1 MLINHKFIRMNS
13 RENLRKTLNHQQPDR
28 LVLDFGGTAVTG
40 IHCLAVKNL
49 REYYGLE
56 KHPVKVVEPFQMLGE
71 VEEDLREVMGIDV
84 IGAYGKNNMFGFANS
99 ECDWKSFTSNWGQQ
113 LLVPDDFRYIKGED
127 GSLLIYPEG
136 DETVPPC
143 ARMPQSGYF
152 FDAIIRQEPI
162 DDDKLNPK
170 DNLEEFNPIDTVSLD
185 FWERTIKQLAS
196 SGKGIIASLG
206 GTALGDIA
214 LVPGMQLKNPKGI
227 RDVAEWYMST
237 VLRPDYIHSIFE
249 KQTEVAI
256 QNFAK
261 IYERIGNQID
271 AVFICGTDFG
281 TQDSTFCSSEQ
292 FSELYL
298 PYYRRINDWMHQ
310 HTEWKS
316 FKHSCGAVET
326 FMPLF
331 IEAGFDIINPVQIN
345 AKGMDPG
352 HLKNTYGKDLVFW
365 GGGVDTQKMLSFGT
379 PAEVKKQVLENC
391 DIFAKDGGFVFNTVH
406 NIQAN
411 VPVENLA
418 AMLEAINE
426 FNG

>member
-1 MLINHKFIRMNS
+1 MNS

-56 KHPVKVVEPFQMLGE
+56 NHPVKVVEPFQMLGE
-71 VEEDLREVMGIDV
+71 VEKDLREAMEIDV

-99 ECDWKSFTSNWGQQ
+99 ECDWKPFTSNWGQN
-113 LLVPDDFRYIKGED
+113 LLVPVDFRYIKAED

-136 DETVPPC
+136 DQTVPPC

-162 DDDKLNPK
+162 DDEKLNPQ
-170 DNLEEFNPIDTVSLD
+170 DNLEEFNAIDKVSLD
-185 FWERTIKQLAS
+185 FWETTVHQLAS

-249 KQTEVAI
+249 KQTKVAI
-256 QNFAK
+256 ENFAK

-281 TQDSTFCSSEQ
+281 TQDSTFCSAEQ

-345 AKGMDPG
+345 AKGMDPRY
-352 HLKNTYGKDLVFW
+352 LKNTYGKDLVFW

-411 VPVENLA
+411 VPVENLV
-418 AMLEAINE
+418 AMLEAIKE
-426 FNG
+426 FNGN

>member
-1 MLINHKFIRMNS
+1 MNS
-13 RENLRKTLNHQQPDR
+13 RENLKKTLNHQQPER
-28 LVLDFGGTAVTG
+28 LVVDFGGTAVTG

-49 REYYGLE
+49 RNYYHLE
-56 KHPVKVVEPFQMLGE
+56 DHPVKVVEPFQMLGE

-99 ECDWKSFTSNWGQQ
+99 ECEWKPFLSNWGQQ
-113 LLVPDDFRYIKGED
+113 LLVPADFNFIKADDN
-127 GSLLIYPEG
+127 SLLIFPEG
-136 DETVPPC
+136 DETVSPC
-143 ARMPQSGYF
+143 ARMPHSGYF
-152 FDAIIRQEPI
+152 FDAVIRQEPI
-162 DDDKLNPK
+162 DDNSLNPK
-170 DNLEEFNPIDTVSLD
+170 DNLEEFTPVDTQSLD
-185 FWERTIKQLAS
+185 YWEQTISQLTA

-237 VLRPDYIHSIFE
+237 VMRPDYIHSIFE
-249 KQTEVAI
+249 KQTELAI
-256 QNFAK
+256 LNFTK
-261 IYERIGNQID
+261 IFERIGNQID

-281 TQDSTFCSSEQ
+281 TQDSTFCSPDQ
-292 FSELYL
+292 FSEMYM
-298 PYYRRINDWMHQ
+298 PYYKRINNWMHQ
-310 HTEWKS
+310 HTAWKS
-316 FKHSCGAVET
+316 FKHSCGAVES

-345 AKGMDPG
+345 AKGMDPR
-352 HLKNTYGKDLVFW
+352 HLKDAYGKELVFW

-391 DIFAKDGGFVFNTVH
+391 DIFAQDGGFVFNTVH

-411 VPVENLA
+411 VPIENLA
-418 AMLEAINE
+418 AMLEAIHE
-426 FNG
+426 FNGF

>member
-1 MLINHKFIRMNS
+1 MNS
-13 RENLRKTLNHQQPDR
+13 RENLRKTLNHQQPER
-28 LVLDFGGTAVTG
+28 LVVDFGGTAVTG

-49 REYYGLE
+49 RNYYHLDN
-56 KHPVKVVEPFQMLGE
+56 HPVKVIEPFQMLGE
-71 VEEDLREVMGIDV
+71 IEEDLREAMGIDV
-84 IGAYGKNNMFGFANS
+84 IGAYGKNCMFGFANS
-99 ECDWKSFTSNWGQQ
+99 ECEWKPFISNWGQQ
-113 LLVPDDFRYIKGED
+113 LLVPVDFNSIKAAD
-127 GSLLIYPEG
+127 GSLLIFPEG

-143 ARMPQSGYF
+143 AKMPKSGYF
-152 FDAIIRQEPI
+152 FDAIIRQQPI

-170 DNLEEFNPIDTVSLD
+170 DNLEEFTPVDGVNLD
-185 FWERTIKQLAS
+185 YWERTICQLTH

-237 VLRPDYIHSIFE
+237 IMRPDYIHSIFE
-249 KQTEVAI
+249 KQTKLAI
-256 QNFAK
+256 ESFKK
-261 IYERIGNQID
+261 IFERVGNQID

-281 TQDSTFCSSEQ
+281 TQDSTFCSPDQ
-292 FSELYL
+292 FSEMYL
-298 PYYRRINDWMHQ
+298 PYYKRINDWMHQ

-316 FKHSCGAVET
+316 FKHSCGAVES

-345 AKGMDPG
+345 AKGMDPH
-352 HLKNTYGKDLVFW
+352 HLKNTYGKELVFW

-379 PAEVKKQVLENC
+379 PAAVKKQVLGNC
-391 DIFAKDGGFVFNTVH
+391 DIFAQDGGFVFNTVH

-418 AMLEAINE
+418 AMLEAIHE
-426 FNG
+426 FNGF